1 MIGPDHSAM
10 IHDRIIQPDFAPCK
24 ILTKRQMHRRQTIMD
39 DQELDW
45 DESNCSCFGF
55 CGCFF
60 SCLQDRKV
68 KIATQMLFGAVAFFF
83 FSKHKMQEF
92 LQEKKTGKKCIKTAT
107 YKGKTPVQS
116 PPPPVQRAWKP
127 GMTRNWTLEH
137 IFFFLQIFSSKLTAH
152 VMQPGSAQTQNDKP
166 AAERFKRPF
175 VCSVFAI

>member
-24 ILTKRQMHRRQTIMD
+24 ILTKRQMNRRQTIMD

-60 SCLQDRKV
+60 SCLQDRKA
-68 KIATQMLFGAVAFFF
+68 KIATRMLFGAVSFFF

-92 LQEKKTGKKCIKTAT
+92 PQEKKTKKCKPTREKHPFRAPPHTGTA
-107 YKGKTPVQS
+107 GVE
-116 PPPPVQRAWKP
+116 
-127 GMTRNWTLEH
+127 TRNDQKLDTGTH
-137 IFFFLQIFSSKLTAH
+137 FLFSADFLVKTNGACH
-152 VMQPGSAQTQNDKP
+152 
-166 AAERFKRPF
+166 AARICADTEW
-175 VCSVFAI
+175 